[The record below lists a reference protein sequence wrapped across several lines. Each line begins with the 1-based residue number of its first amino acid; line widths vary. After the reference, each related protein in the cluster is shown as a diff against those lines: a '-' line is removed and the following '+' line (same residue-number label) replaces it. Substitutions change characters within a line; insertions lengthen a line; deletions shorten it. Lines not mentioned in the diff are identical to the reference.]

1 MAQICGAWSPVQ
13 TFTVPVGVP
22 QTPGG
27 LRVVSVTT
35 TSITIAWNAISG
47 AAAIQVGHVT
57 SSGVVILQTL
67 SGSATQY
74 TVGGLNSGFPE
85 TLAIRS
91 STGGT
96 SSNSATWP
104 WSPWSA
110 SVVGTTQST
119 SGGGGGG
126 GTPVYPNPICSSL
139 SSQMASIENNIR
151 SLQATL
157 ASTESAYAARVNYDN
172 AHGITSDPTVYQMG
186 VQLDNLNN
194 QIVSLTTQLQS
205 ISNQMHAAG
214 CF

>member
-1 MAQICGAWSPVQ
+1 MAQICGPWSPVQ
-13 TFTVPVGVP
+13 TFNVPAGVP

-27 LRVVSVTT
+27 LRVVSTT
-35 TSITIAWNAISG
+35 TSSVTIAWNAISG

-74 TVGGLNSGFPE
+74 TVSGLNSGSPE

-96 SSNSATWP
+96 SPNSATWP

-110 SVVGTTQST
+110 SVTGTTQSAS
-119 SGGGGGG
+119 SGGSGG
-126 GTPVYPNPICSSL
+126 GTPVYQNPVCSSL
-139 SSQMASIENNIR
+139 LSQEQTIGQQIN
-151 SLQATL
+151 SLQSQYNNL
-157 ASTESAYAARVNYDN
+157 LQQYNNRVNYDM
-172 AHGITSDPTVYQMG
+172 AHNITTDTTVEQMG
-186 VQLDNLNN
+186 VQLDSLRN
-194 QIVSLTTQLQS
+194 QINSLNTQLQN

>member
-1 MAQICGAWSPVQ
+1 MAQVCGPWSPVQ
-13 TFTVPVGVP
+13 TFNVPAGVP

-27 LRVVSVTT
+27 LRVVSTT
-35 TSITIAWNAISG
+35 TSSVTIAWNAISG

-57 SSGVVILQTL
+57 SSGIAVLNTL

-74 TVGGLNSGFPE
+74 TVTGLNAGFPE

-96 SSNSATWP
+96 SPNSATWP

-110 SVVGTTQST
+110 SVTGTTQSA
-119 SGGGGGG
+119 SSRGGG
-126 GTPVYPNPICSSL
+126 GTPVYQNPVCSSL
-139 SSQMASIENNIR
+139 LSQETAVENTIR
-151 SLQATL
+151 NLQNTL
-157 ASTESAYAARVNYDN
+157 AQEKAQWNNVFMNYVGTTAGKEAALAQIQTE
-172 AHGITSDPTVYQMG
+172 ITNTQ
-186 VQLDNLNN
+186 N
-194 QIVSLTTQLQS
+194 QINAATTQLQN

>member
-13 TFTVPVGVP
+13 TFNVPAGAP

-27 LRVVSVTT
+27 LRVTGTT
-35 TSITIAWNAISG
+35 TSSVTIAWNAISG

-57 SSGVVILQTL
+57 SGGIAILNTL

-74 TVGGLNSGFPE
+74 TVTGLNAGFPE

-96 SSNSATWP
+96 SPNSATWP

-110 SVVGTTQST
+110 SVTGTTQRAS
-119 SGGGGGG
+119 SGGGGG
-126 GTPVYPNPICSSL
+126 GTPVYQNPVCSSL
-139 SSQMASIENNIR
+139 LSQETAVENTIR
-151 SLQATL
+151 NLQNTL
-157 ASTESAYAARVNYDN
+157 AQEKAQWNNVFMNYVGTTAGKEAALAQIQTE
-172 AHGITSDPTVYQMG
+172 ITNTQ
-186 VQLDNLNN
+186 N
-194 QIVSLTTQLQS
+194 QINAATTQLQN